1 MRFMFAIRMVAAIHF
16 NDQLSFQAD
25 EIDDKDTDGM
35 LATKLKSL
43 EPF

>member
-1 MRFMFAIRMVAAIHF
+1 MPFLFAVSMVAAVHF

-25 EIDDKDTDGM
+25 EIDDKGPDGM
-35 LATKLKSL
+35 LATKLMPL